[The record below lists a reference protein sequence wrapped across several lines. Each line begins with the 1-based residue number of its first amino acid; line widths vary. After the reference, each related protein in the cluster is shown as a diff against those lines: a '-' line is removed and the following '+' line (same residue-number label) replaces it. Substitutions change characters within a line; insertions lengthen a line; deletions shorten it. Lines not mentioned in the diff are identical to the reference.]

1 MPSRTLSPRISTTVM
16 TMSLLMTILSFFFL
30 DRTSMAVYPSEVFD
44 PGWGGTRPGTSIVG
58 RRRGAL
64 SHVSHPNEGLS
75 DDGRPR
81 AGRRDTT
88 CAPNGTHLSTL
99 NGIRRPVKRLRPIFA

>member
-16 TMSLLMTILSFFFL
+16 TMSLFMTILSFFFL

-44 PGWGGTRPGTSIVG
+44 PGWEGRGQEIFVVGG
-58 RRRGAL
+58 RRGAI
-64 SHVSHPNEGLS
+64 SHVSHPNDGLS
-75 DDGRPR
+75 ADGRPR
-81 AGRRDTT
+81 AGRRATI

-99 NGIRRPVKRLRPIFA
+99 NG